1 MPKLKA
7 SLIDKT
13 NEKLLTIKP
22 SAIRAFDEQ
31 VSNIPDI
38 LKLTLGEP
46 DFNTPEI
53 VKAAAISAIKDNDSH
68 YAASRGTLAT
78 RRAITSFLERKYQLD
93 YDPLTEIIVTIGAT
107 EAIAAAIA
115 TTINPGDEVLIPTPT
130 FPLYEAI
137 VKTYGGIPVLVN
149 TAPDNFILTSKKLA
163 QVLTNHHHIKLVVL
177 NFPSNPTGVTYTEN
191 QLVSLSKILKEKDI
205 FVLADEIYSE
215 LTYDQ
220 QHISIAKY
228 LPNQTIL
235 INGASK
241 TFAMTGYRI
250 GLVAGP
256 SELITEI
263 TKMHQFTIT
272 TPVNSSMAAA
282 TIAFLDADKESHK
295 MKAAYLERRNYLMHA
310 LTELGFTFLLPN
322 GAFYLF
328 IKIPSSYQKN
338 DLQFALDLAKDAQ
351 LALVPGSVF
360 GPGGEGYVRLSYAA
374 SQENLTEAIKRL
386 AIFIKKRGM
395 KNA

>member
-7 SLIDKT
+7 SLSKKT
-13 NEKLLTIKP
+13 NEKLLAIRP

-46 DFNTPEI
+46 DFDVPEI
-53 VKAAAISAIKDNDSH
+53 IKNAAITSIKENDSH
-68 YAASRGTLAT
+68 YAASRGTTAL
-78 RRAITSFLERKYQLD
+78 RNAIKAFLQRKYHLT
-93 YDPLTEIIVTIGAT
+93 YDALNEIIVTIGAT
-107 EAIAAAIA
+107 EALAATIA

-149 TAPDNFILTSKKLA
+149 TATDNFILTANRLA
-163 QVLTNHHHIKLVVL
+163 QELAKHPQIKLVVL
-177 NFPSNPTGVTYTEN
+177 NFPSNPTGVTYTEP
-191 QLVSLSKILKEKDI
+191 QLSEISSVLKEKDV
-205 FVLADEIYSE
+205 FVLTDEIYSE
-215 LTYDQ
+215 LTYD
-220 QHISIAKY
+220 HKHTSIAKY

-241 TFAMTGYRI
+241 AFAMTGYRI
-250 GLVAGP
+250 GLIAGP
-256 SELITEI
+256 AELIIEI

-282 TIAFLDADKESHK
+282 TTAFLAGDIDSEK
-295 MKAAYLERRNYLMHA
+295 MKQSYLQRRNYLMEA
-310 LTELGFTFLLPN
+310 LDNLGLSYLLPK

-328 IKIPSSYQKN
+328 IKIPANYQTDDFK
-338 DLQFALDLAKDAQ
+338 FALDLAKKGHV
-351 LALVPGSVF
+351 ALVPGSVF
-360 GPGGEGYVRLSYAA
+360 GPGGEGFVRLSYAA
-374 SQENLTEAIKRL
+374 SQKKLEEAIKR
-386 AIFIKKRGM
+386 IEKFIL
-395 KNA
+395 NN